1 MRSSLPKLREEL
13 DLLTGPR
20 LADGQPS
27 WTLHDPI
34 RNLFFQLD
42 WPSFEILCRW
52 ALGDAQQ
59 IVDSVLEETTL
70 HIDTRDIEVFAAF
83 LQKNQLLQPG
93 LGAAASLVE
102 LLRKQRGSTAQWL
115 LHHYLFLRI
124 PLVRPDSWLS
134 RWAPRLDALFSRGFF
149 HLTLLA
155 ALFGLFSV
163 YREWPRFSATLI
175 DLLSWQGLVAYGLT
189 LVGVKV
195 LHELGHAFTAKRFG
209 CHVPTMGVALLVLWP
224 VAYTDTN
231 DVWRL
236 TRREQR
242 LQVAAAGIVTELS
255 IAAWATLAWVWLPE
269 GWPKNIAFLLS
280 STTWIST
287 LLINASPFMRFDGY
301 FLLSDALQLPNLH
314 ERSFAL
320 ARWALRERLFALG
333 APVPEHFPRARHIG
347 LILFAYAVW
356 LYRLLLFLGI
366 AFLVYQ
372 FFIKVVG
379 ILLLVVE
386 LCWFILLPVLNELK
400 IWRANWPA
408 IRSSRRG
415 RRSLLLFALLIGLFV
430 LPWPSRVSTSA
441 LLRPAESQEIYAP
454 RHARITSLPHADGSH
469 IRAGELL
476 FGMESPDLQIRSA
489 QAGARSERLAWQS
502 AAAGFDP
509 EQRKQWQVLNEQL
522 GTARAE
528 TLTVSADAARYSP
541 TAPYAGILRDLAPD
555 LRVGDWVSEGEVLA
569 RLVREGPQQVVT
581 YVDDEAVQRIAPG
594 DRALFVNDGADG
606 PTLRLEVVSIDRDA
620 SRTLNEPELA
630 TEFGGHLLVREK
642 NGVLYPERA
651 VYRVLL
657 KVTEDQQAPQ
667 FTWRGQVSIAANWEA
682 PGLRFLRSA
691 ANVLFREL
699 GF

>member
-1 MRSSLPKLREEL
+1 MSDSLPKLREEL
-13 DLLTGPR
+13 DLFPGPR
-20 LADGQPS
+20 LSDGQPS
-27 WTLHDPI
+27 WTLHDPV

-42 WPSFEILCRW
+42 WSSFEILSRW
-52 ALGDAQQ
+52 ALGDAAR
-59 IVDSVLEETTL
+59 IVSSIRAETTL
-70 HIDTRDIEVFAAF
+70 HIDTPDVEAFAAF
-83 LQKNQLLQPG
+83 LQKNQLSQPV
-93 LGAAASLVE
+93 LGAAANLAE
-102 LLRKQRGSTAQWL
+102 LLRKQRGSAGQWL

-124 PLVRPDSWLS
+124 PLVRPDAWLS
-134 RWAPRLDALFSRGFF
+134 RWAPRLDALFSRNFLL
-149 HLTLLA
+149 LTLLA
-155 ALFGLFSV
+155 ALFGLISV
-163 YREWPRFSATLI
+163 YREWPRFSATLV
-175 DLLSWQGLVAYGLT
+175 DLLSWQGLLAYGLT

-231 DVWRL
+231 DVWKL

-242 LQVAAAGIVTELS
+242 LQVAAAGIATELS
-255 IAAWATLAWVWLPE
+255 VAAWATLAWVWLPE
-269 GWPKNIAFLLS
+269 GWPKTVAFLLS

-320 ARWALRERLFALG
+320 ARWDLRERLFALG
-333 APVPEHFPRARHIG
+333 APVPEHFPRARHNG

-379 ILLLVVE
+379 ILLLAAE
-386 LCWFILLPVLNELK
+386 LCWFIFLPVFNELK
-400 IWRANWPA
+400 VWHANWTT
-408 IRSSRRG
+408 IRDSRRG

-430 LPWPSRVSTSA
+430 LPWPTRVSTSA
-441 LLRPAESQEIYAP
+441 LLLPHESLEIYAP
-454 RHARITSLPHADGSH
+454 PHARITTLPHANGSRIH
-469 IRAGELL
+469 AGDLL
-476 FGMESPDLQIRSA
+476 LGMESPDLQVRTA

-502 AAAGFDP
+502 ASAGFDP

-522 GTARAE
+522 GIARAE
-528 TLTVSADAARYSP
+528 NLTVSADAARYSP
-541 TAPYAGILRDLAPD
+541 TAPYAGILRDLDPD
-555 LRVGDWVSEGEVLA
+555 LRVGDWVSQGEILA
-569 RLVREGPQQVVT
+569 RLVRQGPQQVIT
-581 YVDDEAVQRIAPG
+581 YIDDEAVQRIAPG

-606 PTLRLEVVSIDRDA
+606 PILRLEVVSIDRDA

-642 NGVLYPERA
+642 NGILYPERA

-657 KVTEDQQAPQ
+657 KVTDDRRAPQ
-667 FTWRGQVSIAANWEA
+667 YAWRGQVSIAANWEA

-691 ANVLFREL
+691 TNVLLREL